1 MRLFV
6 FRLLSHVWMPGSSV
20 LHYSLEFAQFMS
32 IKLVMIS
39 KHLILCCPH
48 LLLPSIF
55 PSVRVFSSESAIP
68 IGWPKYWSFS
78 FSINPSTE
86 YLGLISFRIGLISLQ
101 SKGLSRISSRTT
113 IRKHQFFSAQPSL
126 WSDSHIRTWLLDH
139 RKTIA
144 LTKQTFV
151 GKVMS
156 VLFNMLSKLSQFFFQ
171 VVSFNFMAAVTIC
184 SDVEAKKTKSVT
196 VSTFSPSIPD
206 VQS

>member
-1 MRLFV
+1 MSIELMMPSNH
-6 FRLLSHVWMPGSSV
+6 LNLSH
-20 LHYSLEFAQFMS
+20 SL
-32 IKLVMIS
+32 
-39 KHLILCCPH
+39 
-48 LLLPSIF
+48 LLLPQTFPASGSFPVSWLFALDGQSIGASSLASVLPMNIEGRF
-55 PSVRVFSSESAIP
+55 P
-68 IGWPKYWSFS
+68 
-78 FSINPSTE
+78 
-86 YLGLISFRIGLISLQ
+86 LGLTGLILL
-101 SKGLSRISSRTT
+101 SKGLSRVSSSTT
-113 IRKHQFFSAQPSL
+113 VRKHQFFSAQPSL

-144 LTKQTFV
+144 LTKQTVV